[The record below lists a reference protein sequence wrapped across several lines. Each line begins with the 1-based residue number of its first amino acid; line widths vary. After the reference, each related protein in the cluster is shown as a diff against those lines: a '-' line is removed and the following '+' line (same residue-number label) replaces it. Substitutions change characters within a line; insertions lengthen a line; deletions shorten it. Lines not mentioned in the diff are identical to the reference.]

1 MNIKLANI
9 LTAQDL
15 RQTMAEHQAEQLRLE
30 AIARARAQSSHRDF
44 VQHFLHDHLTK
55 RDVADLRTRIIA
67 AAARGAYEAMIMRF
81 PSSLCLD
88 DGRAI
93 NNGEPHWPG
102 TLTGKALEAY
112 TLWERIG
119 KANGYRMIAR
129 IVDYPGGI
137 PGDVGLFLSW
147 SPPATG

>member
-1 MNIKLANI
+1 MQIKLANI
-9 LTAQDL
+9 LPAADL
-15 RQTMAEHQAEQLRLE
+15 RQTMAEHDAEQMRLE
-30 AIARARAQSSHRDF
+30 AYARARAESSHRDF

-55 RDVADLRTRIIA
+55 RDIADLRTRIIA

-93 NNGEPHWPG
+93 NNSEPQWPT

-112 TLWERIG
+112 NLWDRVG
-119 KANGYRMIAR
+119 RTNGYRMIAR
-129 IVDYPGGI
+129 IVDYPGGM

-147 SPPATG
+147 SPPMKA

>member
-1 MNIKLANI
+1 MQIKLANI
-9 LTAQDL
+9 LTAADL
-15 RQTMAEHQAEQLRLE
+15 RQTMAEHDAEQMRLE
-30 AIARARAQSSHRDF
+30 AQARAHAQSSHRDF

-93 NNGEPHWPG
+93 NNGEPQWPG

-112 TLWERIG
+112 NLWDRVG
-119 KANGYRMIAR
+119 RANGYRMIAR

-137 PGDVGLFLSW
+137 PGDVGLFLNW
-147 SPPATG
+147 SPPITA